1 MSPPKKRTCAR
12 CSRHGYPAASFP
24 EGHLCH
30 RCLDTALSVTGTC
43 PGCGSTGRVLPGLR
57 DGTAICR
64 DCAKITRHF
73 SCLRCGT
80 ETGMTR
86 RRYGSSRLCG
96 PCAITWTLQ
105 QLLDD
110 GTGTISPP
118 LKPLAGTLAAT
129 TSPDATLEWLA
140 QPHIRDLLSQLATGK
155 LPLTHQALNTWPR
168 PRATGYLRD
177 LLISCSALP
186 PADKQLRDYQAWLD
200 RRLTSLASHPHLR
213 ILRQFGTWHQLP
225 AMRARAAAGPLR
237 ATASQY
243 ARTRFTQAETFL
255 TWAAG
260 HGLHP
265 AALTQADIDTYY
277 ATHLAHQRQ
286 AVRAFLTW
294 AASHGH
300 IPHHL
305 DIPRQA
311 PSTGHAITQQ
321 RRLELLRRFA
331 TSTTIPIHPRTAA
344 CLLLLYAQPL
354 SRILTLT
361 TTDLTSDDNGH
372 SWLHRRHP
380 QPRPAT
386 LRHTA
391 APARRHPP
399 RPHPRQPHQQLA
411 VPRPQ
416 RRPARHL
423 PGHAHP
429 APQPRPAP
437 AHRPHLRPAPAR
449 PASPS
454 PRHRRRPRLPPHH
467 HNPPAHKR
475 RRALEP
481 LRQQK
486 QPHPVITNPG
496 QQSNTRQPN
505 TRAHQSRQ
513 YDFI

>member
-129 TSPDATLEWLA
+129 TSPDATLEWLT

-155 LPLTHQALNTWPR
+155 LPLTHQALDTWPR

-186 PADKQLRDYQAWLD
+186 PADKQLRDYQAWLN

-372 SWLHRRHP
+372 SWLHLGDTPSPVPPPFDTLLHQLAATRHDHTP
-380 QPRPAT
+380 ANHTSNWLFPGRNAGQPAT
-386 LRHTA
+386 YRAMLTQLRNHGLPLRTA
-391 APARRHPP
+391 RISAL
-399 RPHPRQPHQQLA
+399 RQLVLQ
-411 VPRPQ
+411 V
-416 RRPARHL
+416 
-423 PGHAHP
+423 P
-429 APQPRPAP
+429 APVIAD
-437 AHRPHLRPAPAR
+437 ALGF
-449 PASPS
+449 
-454 PRHRRRPRLPPHH
+454 HH
-467 HNPPAHKR
+467 
-475 RRALEP
+475 
-481 LRQQK
+481 
-486 QPHPVITNPG
+486 TTT
-496 QQSNTRQPN
+496 TRQHASAGA
-505 TRAHQSRQ
+505 TWSRYAGNGSQ
-513 YDFI
+513 DG

>member
-331 TSTTIPIHPRTAA
+331 TSTTIPIRPRTAA

-361 TTDLTSDDNGH
+361 TTDLTSDENSH
-372 SWLHRRHP
+372 SWLNRGDTPSPLPPPFDTLLHQLAATRHDHTP
-380 QPRPAT
+380 ANHTSNWLFPGRNAGQPAT
-386 LRHTA
+386 YRAMLTQLRNHGLPLRTA
-391 APARRHPP
+391 RISALRQLVLQAPA
-399 RPHPRQPHQQLA
+399 
-411 VPRPQ
+411 
-416 RRPARHL
+416 
-423 PGHAHP
+423 
-429 APQPRPAP
+429 
-437 AHRPHLRPAPAR
+437 
-449 PASPS
+449 
-454 PRHRRRPRLPPHH
+454 
-467 HNPPAHKR
+467 
-475 RRALEP
+475 
-481 LRQQK
+481 
-486 QPHPVITNPG
+486 PVIADALGFHHTTT
-496 QQSNTRQPN
+496 TRQHINAGGPWN
-505 TRAHQSRQ
+505 RYASRNSHTQ
-513 YDFI
+513 